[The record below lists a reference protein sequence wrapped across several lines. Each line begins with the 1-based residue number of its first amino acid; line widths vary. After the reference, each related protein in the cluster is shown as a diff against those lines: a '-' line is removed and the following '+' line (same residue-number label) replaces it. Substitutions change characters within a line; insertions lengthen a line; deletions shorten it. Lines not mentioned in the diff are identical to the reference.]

1 MKQIAVVSGKGGTGK
16 TTFVAMLHSIEGGVL
31 ADCDVDAP
39 NLHILLNPQI
49 LKKEDFIAA
58 KKAYI
63 TDRCTECGLCY
74 DLCRFDAIEVNE
86 CYRVDEQR
94 CEGCALCYNAC
105 PEKAVEM
112 REAETGKIYIS
123 KTQFGFFVHALL
135 HPGEENSGR
144 LVSEVKERA
153 RRIAEEKG
161 SKFLFIDSAP
171 GIGCPVISSLTGV
184 DAAIVVTEPTFS
196 GLSDLRR
203 VIKLAEH
210 FRVDVFVVLN
220 KYDLNKP
227 VASKIEEYC
236 RLNGVKFAG
245 KVPYDREMI
254 EQVSNL
260 EFPFRGLAA
269 EKIVENWLKIKEVL

>member
-1 MKQIAVVSGKGGTGK
+1 M
-16 TTFVAMLHSIEGGVL
+16 
-31 ADCDVDAP
+31 
-39 NLHILLNPQI
+39 
-49 LKKEDFIAA
+49 
-58 KKAYI
+58 
-63 TDRCTECGLCY
+63 
-74 DLCRFDAIEVNE
+74 
-86 CYRVDEQR
+86 
-94 CEGCALCYNAC
+94 
-105 PEKAVEM
+105 
-112 REAETGKIYIS
+112 
-123 KTQFGFFVHALL
+123 
-135 HPGEENSGR
+135 
-144 LVSEVKERA
+144 
-153 RRIAEEKG
+153 
-161 SKFLFIDSAP
+161 
-171 GIGCPVISSLTGV
+171 
-184 DAAIVVTEPTFS
+184 VTEPTFS